1 MSRRNRLIGLL
12 PKSCSSIPI
21 LTRRG
26 PPYLAFGYYM
36 WPSGNNVV
44 TLHYFMQDEKVD
56 FLRLYL
62 EKYPRLDSLSFDK
75 EIDRRDVPSVKATAS
90 AW

>member
-1 MSRRNRLIGLL
+1 MLS
-12 PKSCSSIPI
+12 
-21 LTRRG
+21 
-26 PPYLAFGYYM
+26 
-36 WPSGNNVV
+36 SGNNVV

-75 EIDRRDVPSVKATAS
+75 EIDKRDAPSVKATAS